1 MTLKEKIRFCIDILF
16 KGRDINKELNT
27 VEQERIKLAERMK
40 EQLELLINDEKLN
53 MVSNPDRS
61 LIETIHIADIETAP
75 VPYFRERPQEPR
87 PYYNKEMNFRLEIVD
102 GKYRVHD
109 HPHYIARQ
117 MDYTY
122 EKAAH
127 DLARELIRRK
137 LVRVDTLVNPE
148 DYHAKTLRFSVN
160 VYKGYYKKI

>member
-1 MTLKEKIRFCIDILF
+1 MTWKEKIRFCIDVLF
-16 KGRDINKELNT
+16 KGRDINMELDA
-27 VEQERIKLAERMK
+27 VEQERIHLAERMK

-87 PYYNKEMNFRLEIVD
+87 PYYNKEMNFRLERLD
-102 GKYRVHD
+102 GKYIIKD
-109 HPHYIARQ
+109 HPHYIARMVERVHQ
-117 MDYTY
+117 QATD
-122 EKAAH
+122 

-137 LVRVDTLVNPE
+137 LVRVEALE
-148 DYHAKTLRFSVN
+148 DPMGFDAKILRFSVN
-160 VYKGYYKKI
+160 IYKGV

>member
-16 KGRDINKELNT
+16 KGRNIKEELAA
-27 VEQERIKLAERMK
+27 VERERIEVGERMR

-102 GKYRVHD
+102 GKYRIKD
-109 HPHYIARQ
+109 HPHYIARMVERVHQ
-117 MDYTY
+117 QAT
-122 EKAAH
+122 E
-127 DLARELIRRK
+127 DLARELVRRK
-137 LVRVDTLVNPE
+137 LIRVEALE
-148 DYHAKTLRFSVN
+148 DPMDFDAKILRFSVN
-160 VYKGYYKKI
+160 IYKGV

>member
-16 KGRDINKELNT
+16 KGRDIKGELNA
-27 VEQERIKLAERMK
+27 VERERVEVGEKMK
-40 EQLELLINDEKLN
+40 EHLELLINAEKPS
-53 MVSNPDRS
+53 MISNPDAS
-61 LIETIHIADIETAP
+61 LIGTIQLAEIEAAP
-75 VPYFRERPQEPR
+75 KPYLRGKIPEQSPVIYQ
-87 PYYNKEMNFRLEIVD
+87 NFRLEIVD
-102 GKYRVHD
+102 GKYRIQG

-127 DLARELIRRK
+127 DLARELIRRQ
-137 LVRVDTLVNPE
+137 LVRVETLENPE

-160 VYKGYYKKI
+160 VYKGY

>member
-1 MTLKEKIRFCIDILF
+1 MTWKEKIRICIDVLF
-16 KGRDINKELNT
+16 KGRDINKELDA

-75 VPYFRERPQEPR
+75 VSYFRERPQEPR
-87 PYYNKEMNFRLEIVD
+87 PYYNKEMNFRLERLD
-102 GKYRVHD
+102 GKYIIKD
-109 HPHYIARQ
+109 HPHYIARE
-117 MDYTY
+117 MDYIY
-122 EKAAH
+122 EKATH

-137 LVRVDTLVNPE
+137 LVRVDTLANPE

-160 VYKGYYKKI
+160 IYKG

>member
-1 MTLKEKIRFCIDILF
+1 MIWKEKIRICIDVLF
-16 KGRDINKELNT
+16 KGRDINKELDA

-87 PYYNKEMNFRLEIVD
+87 PYYNKEMNFRLERLD
-102 GKYRVHD
+102 GKYIIKD
-109 HPHYIARQ
+109 HPHYIARMVERVHQ
-117 MDYTY
+117 QAT
-122 EKAAH
+122 E
-127 DLARELIRRK
+127 DLARELVRRK
-137 LVRVDTLVNPE
+137 LIRVEALE
-148 DYHAKTLRFSVN
+148 DPMDFDAKILRFSVN
-160 VYKGYYKKI
+160 VYKGV